1 MGNEFATKVLKDMA
15 EMAEMAS
22 DPEKQAAFEEE
33 MRKQEERRKHIDDL
47 YLQAMEA
54 MGAGMELIQKVLVE
68 NNTKIEQ
75 IMALTENLAKLG
87 SAMAQMRMNMVYGG
101 FTVGGCGYG
110 A

>member
-33 MRKQEERRKHIDDL
+33 MRQQEERRKKIDDL
-47 YLQAMEA
+47 CLLALESMSV
-54 MGAGMELIQKVLVE
+54 GMCLIQE
-68 NNTKIEQ
+68 
-75 IMALTENLAKLG
+75 ALTVNSLTNKEILSMTGNLAKLG
-87 SAMAQMRMNMVYGG
+87 SAMAQMRLNMGFGSWPAGG
-101 FTVGGCGYG
+101 FGYS